1 MSGLRLSMMS
11 VVWQPFVLSL
21 GGSVATI
28 GLLESLGGFRGIVPA
43 LIQPIA
49 GWLSDRRGRT
59 MFIVA
64 ASVLVL
70 LAHASYMI
78 AGTVGHWQLL
88 LPGVILLGLG
98 GFGAPVR
105 DSLVAESS
113 GAEERMRAY
122 TEVIF
127 AFALAGIFAALSA
140 GFIADRWGAV
150 TVFGLGALLE
160 FGCLVIAI
168 CYLQEP
174 NNRESNHALALRELW
189 PVVQRIFLPPS
200 HVRGFYLV
208 STMDALVWSI
218 GAGIIYGMLRD
229 TYHFSNT
236 QLGILSTV
244 ASLAWA
250 VSQIPLGRLAERWGP
265 RSLMA
270 ISEAIGVVMMFGWLM
285 ATRFE
290 AFTALQLLG
299 GLVPATWVPA
309 ILTWVSHHVPEASRA
324 EEMGRLSAFRGILS
338 FPGPAIGGLI
348 YEAAGFSGP
357 ILVNLFG
364 AALCAVLILCL
375 VRDPKADVTAVSS

>member
-1 MSGLRLSMMS
+1 MMS

-28 GLLESLGGFRGIVPA
+28 GLLESLGGFRGVIPA

-49 GWLSDRRGRT
+49 GWLSDRRGRV
-59 MFIVA
+59 MFIAA
-64 ASVLVL
+64 ASALVL
-70 LAHASYMI
+70 LAHATYII
-78 AGTVGHWQLL
+78 AGTVGQWQLL

-113 GAEERMRAY
+113 GTGERMRAY

-140 GFIADRWGAV
+140 GFIADHWGAV
-150 TVFGLGALLE
+150 IVFGLGAFLE
-160 FGCLVIAI
+160 LCSLAIALR
-168 CYLQEP
+168 YLQEP
-174 NNRESNHALALRELW
+174 NNGVSKRTLAFRELW
-189 PVVQRIFLPPS
+189 PVVQRLFLPPT
-200 HVRGFYLV
+200 HMRGFYLAT
-208 STMDALVWSI
+208 TMDALVWSI

-244 ASLAWA
+244 ASVAWA

-265 RSLMA
+265 RLLMA
-270 ISEAIGVVMMFGWLM
+270 ISEAIGVVMMLGWLM
-285 ATRFE
+285 AVHFE
-290 AFTALQLLG
+290 AFAALQLLN

-309 ILTWVSHHVPEASRA
+309 VLTWVSHHVPETSRA

-348 YEAAGFSGP
+348 YEAVGFRGP
-357 ILVNLFG
+357 ILVNLLG
-364 AALCAVLILCL
+364 AALCVFLILCL
-375 VRDPKADVTAVSS
+375 MHDTAPNIKAPSS